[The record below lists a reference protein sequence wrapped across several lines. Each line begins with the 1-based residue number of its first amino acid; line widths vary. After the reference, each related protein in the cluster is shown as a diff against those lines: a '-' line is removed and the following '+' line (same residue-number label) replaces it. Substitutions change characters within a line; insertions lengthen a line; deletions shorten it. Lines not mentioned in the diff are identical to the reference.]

1 MATPH
6 DRLRELGLILLP
18 VPRPQG
24 AYRAV
29 RVHGGLAYVAGQ
41 VSRAEDGI
49 ITGPVDQATDP
60 GRIEAAA
67 RACTLRALAAL
78 EAAVGLG
85 QITGILFLRG
95 FVFAGPAF
103 QGHPQ
108 VLDHVSRLL
117 IAIFGDGGQHAR
129 SAVGVAGLPS
139 GGMLEIELVAI
150 IDEGDHRGPV

>member
-6 DRLRELGLILLP
+6 DRLRDLGLTLP
-18 VPRPQG
+18 SVPRPQG

-41 VSRAEDGI
+41 VSRTEDGI
-49 ITGPVDQATDP
+49 ITGPVDHATDP
-60 GRIEAAA
+60 DRIEAAA

-78 EAAVGLG
+78 EDAVGLDH
-85 QITGILFLRG
+85 IAGILFLRG

-103 QGHPQ
+103 QGHTQ
-108 VLDHVSRLL
+108 VLDHVSRML
-117 IAIFGDGGQHAR
+117 IAIFGDHGQHAR

-139 GGMLEIELVAI
+139 GGMLEIEVVAVV
-150 IDEGDHRGPV
+150 DAAL